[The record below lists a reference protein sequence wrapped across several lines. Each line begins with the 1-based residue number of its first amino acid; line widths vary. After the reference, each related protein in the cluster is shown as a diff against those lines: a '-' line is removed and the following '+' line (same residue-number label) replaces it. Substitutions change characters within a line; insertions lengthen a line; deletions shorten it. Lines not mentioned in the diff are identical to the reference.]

1 MALQGLWTLDLF
13 EDFQMI
19 FSTDVSQPF
28 IDYEESLSLWSTD
41 IAIALGKKLDET
53 TEKQT

>member
-1 MALQGLWTLDLF
+1 MALQGLWILDLF

-19 FSTDVSQPF
+19 FGTDISQPF

-41 IAIALGKKLDET
+41 IAIGLGKKLDET
-53 TEKQT
+53 IQKQT

>member
-19 FSTDVSQPF
+19 FGTDISQPF

>member
-19 FSTDVSQPF
+19 FGTDISQPF
-28 IDYEESLSLWSTD
+28 IDYED
-41 IAIALGKKLDET
+41 CPFFMVYRHRNRVKN
-53 TEKQT
+53 